1 VPRGSY
7 PAVSPVTWLAPIMP
21 VRQAVQSACD
31 WGDGMV
37 QEAVRVVNITL
48 TDNSIEPRV
57 VEVPANYPI
66 KFVVRNAGACRH
78 QYALPGIP
86 EFSIDVLP
94 GQTATETFTFV
105 NVGRF
110 EVVSNEDEDQKHGL
124 RGELIVEALF

>member
-1 VPRGSY
+1 M
-7 PAVSPVTWLAPIMP
+7 PI
-21 VRQAVQSACD
+21 RQAVQSGWD

-37 QEAVRVVNITL
+37 QEVVRVVNITL

-66 KFVVRNAGACRH
+66 KFVVHNAGACRH
-78 QYALPGIP
+78 QYTAPGIP
-86 EFSIDVLP
+86 EFGIDVLP

-110 EVVSNEDEDQKHGL
+110 EIVSNEDEDQKHGL
-124 RGELIVEALF
+124 RGELVVEALF